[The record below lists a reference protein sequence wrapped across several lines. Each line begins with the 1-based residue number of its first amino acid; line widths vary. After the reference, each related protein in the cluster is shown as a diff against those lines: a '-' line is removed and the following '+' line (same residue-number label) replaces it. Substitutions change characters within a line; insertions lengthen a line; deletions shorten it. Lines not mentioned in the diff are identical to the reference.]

1 MEGQMNVLL
10 VYPGTSGI
18 LSTRGRDKA
27 IYSAGKQAYSP
38 PLGLVTLA
46 ALFPQDWH
54 FQLVD
59 NSFQEITPRHWDEN
73 ELVVVTGTI
82 FHLDKILEIIREA
95 KRRKK
100 IVAVGGP
107 GVFHFTHEA
116 LEAGADYVVKG
127 EGELTV
133 PPLLESLYNG
143 ESGVLIEREGPA
155 DLTESPVPRF
165 DLLDMTAYVDM
176 SVQFSR
182 GCPFLCEFCDAT
194 QLFGRKVRTKT
205 PSQIL
210 SELQRLYDLG
220 WRRQIFVVDDNFV
233 GNPARTKELLDEMIP
248 WTTSRGMPFEFYTHS
263 SVNLSKHPDLMDSM
277 VRVGFVSVYLG
288 IETPDKE
295 TLTAI
300 KKHQNVKTDLYEA
313 CRRINRAGLEIMAG
327 TIIGLD
333 GEKAGSDKRLVEFA
347 TANSIPVVE
356 VDLLH
361 ALPGTALWNR
371 LKQEG
376 RLLVTEDYVM
386 GRFDD
391 FTINFV
397 PVRPMKEVLDEY
409 FHAMEA
415 LYDPSAYLD
424 RAFKHYMGM
433 QPLPYHRPARKPDL
447 REIGLVLRTFAR
459 WGILWPT
466 RTKFWSYLAR
476 IGWNCDMNRFSRFLR
491 CCITLDHYLEVYKE
505 TSAFYYRGGPDE
517 CHVRSAP

>member
-1 MEGQMNVLL
+1 MNVLL

-38 PLGLVTLA
+38 PLGLITLA
-46 ALFPQDWH
+46 ALFPQDWN

-59 NSFQEITPRHWDEN
+59 NAFQEITAQHWSRSD
-73 ELVVVTGTI
+73 LVVVTGTI

-107 GVFHFTHEA
+107 GVYHFTHEA
-116 LEAGADYVVKG
+116 LKAGADYVVKG
-127 EGELTV
+127 EGEITV
-133 PPLLESLYNG
+133 PPLLESLNG
-143 ESGVLIEREGPA
+143 GASGVMIEREGPA
-155 DLTESPVPRF
+155 DLSTSPVPRF
-165 DLLDMTAYVDM
+165 DLLDMSAYVDM

-205 PSQIL
+205 PPQVL

-220 WRRQIFVVDDNFV
+220 WRRQIFVVDDNFI
-233 GNPARTKELLDEMIP
+233 GNPALTKGLLDEMIP
-248 WTTSRGMPFEFYTHS
+248 WMTSRSMPFEFYTHS

-277 VRVGFVSVYLG
+277 VKVGFASVYLG

-300 KKHQNVKTDLYEA
+300 KKHQNVRTDLGEA
-313 CRRINRAGLEIMAG
+313 CRAINRAGLEVMAG

-333 GEKAGSDKRLVEFA
+333 GEKAGSDDRLVDFV
-347 TANSIPVVE
+347 TTNSIPVVE

-376 RLLVTEDYVM
+376 RLLVTEDYVL
-386 GRFDD
+386 GKFDD

-397 PVRPMKEVLDEY
+397 PSRPIEEVLDEY

-415 LYDPSAYLD
+415 LYDPSAFLD
-424 RAFKHYMGM
+424 RAFKHFMSM
-433 QPLPYHRPARKPDL
+433 KPLPYHRPAKKPQ
-447 REIGLVLRTFAR
+447 RSEILLALRTLAR
-459 WGILWPT
+459 WGLLWPT
-466 RTKFWSYLAR
+466 RKKFWSYLAR
-476 IGWNCDMNRFSRFLR
+476 IGRACDANRFSRFLR

-505 TSAFYYRGGPDE
+505 TSAYYHRGSPN
-517 CHVRSAP
+517 

>member
-1 MEGQMNVLL
+1 MNVLL
-10 VYPGTSGI
+10 VYPGTNGI

-27 IYSAGKQAYSP
+27 IFSAGKQAYSP
-38 PLGLVTLA
+38 PLGLITLA
-46 ALFPQDWH
+46 ALLPQDWH

-59 NSFQEITPRHWDEN
+59 NAYQEISLQHWRSTD
-73 ELVVVTGTI
+73 LVIVTGTI
-82 FHLDKILEIIREA
+82 FHLDKIMEIIREA
-95 KRRKK
+95 KTRNK

-107 GVFHFTHEA
+107 GVFHFTEEA

-133 PPLLESLYNG
+133 PPLLENLDAG
-143 ESGVLIEREGPA
+143 VSGVIIEREGPA
-155 DLTESPVPRF
+155 DLTNSPVPRF
-165 DLLDMTAYVDM
+165 DLVDMAAYVDM

-205 PSQIL
+205 PTQIL

-220 WRRQIFVVDDNFV
+220 WRRQIFVVDDNFI
-233 GNPARTKELLDEMIP
+233 GNPVRTKELLDEMIP
-248 WTTSRGMPFEFYTHS
+248 WMTSRGMPFEFYTHS

-277 VRVGFVSVYLG
+277 VRVGFACVYLG

-300 KKHQNVKTDLYEA
+300 RKHQNVKTDLDEA
-313 CRRINRAGLEIMAG
+313 CRAINHAGLEIMAG

-333 GEKAGSDKRLVEFA
+333 GEKAGSDERLVAFA
-347 TANSIPVVE
+347 TNNSIPVVE

-371 LKQEG
+371 LKEER
-376 RLLVTEDYVM
+376 RLLVTEDYVT
-386 GRFDD
+386 GKFDD

-397 PVRPMKEVLDEY
+397 PSRPMKEVLDEY

-415 LYDPSAYLD
+415 LYDPPAFLD
-424 RAFKHYMGM
+424 RAFKHFMGM
-433 QPLPYHRPARKPDL
+433 QPLPSRRPGKRP
-447 REIGLVLRTFAR
+447 RMNEIVLLLRTFVR

-466 RTKFWSYLAR
+466 RNKFWSYVVR
-476 IGWNCDMNRFSRFLR
+476 VGWNCGIDRFSRFLR
-491 CCITLDHYLEVYKE
+491 CCVTLDHYLEVYKE
-505 TSAFYYRGGPDE
+505 TYKFYHRRGTDE
-517 CHVRSAP
+517 YVMRSTS